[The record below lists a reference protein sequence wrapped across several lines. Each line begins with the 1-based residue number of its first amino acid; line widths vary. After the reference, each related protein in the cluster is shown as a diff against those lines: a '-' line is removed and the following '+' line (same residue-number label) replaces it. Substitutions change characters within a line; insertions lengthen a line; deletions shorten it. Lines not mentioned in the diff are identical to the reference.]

1 MTGKNR
7 FNALQLLKVAVF
19 LLSCWFIWYHINSR
33 ISLLDDTEKLIE
45 RFKDRDAVFRISI
58 AVILMLVNWT
68 VEALKWKSLVNVL
81 CEISLVKS
89 LRSVFTGI
97 TVSFYT
103 PNRIGEFAGKVMHLE
118 PEYRAKGCLLSFIGS
133 SSQLLVTLQ
142 LGLIA
147 VLLNMGTWFD
157 SWMINKNV
165 FLVLLS
171 LLVILMTFGWFRI
184 SWLSPLLSR
193 LKLSEKM
200 KKQVEVFS
208 EFQASHLLSI
218 YSYSL
223 VRYLIFSFQQYLLL
237 QAFAVNIDFVT
248 CFQLTAISFLLIT
261 IIPSIALG
269 ELGIRGSVNIAV
281 FGMVVNNSF
290 GILAATFMLWLINL
304 AIPALLGAVSMLYI
318 RVKKEA

>member
-1 MTGKNR
+1 
-7 FNALQLLKVAVF
+7 VF

-33 ISLLDDTEKLIE
+33 ISLIDDTSKLVE
-45 RFKDRDAVFRISI
+45 RLQERDAIFRISI
-58 AVILMLVNWT
+58 AVMLMFLNWT
-68 VEALKWKSLVNVL
+68 VEAFKWKSLVNVL
-81 CEISLVKS
+81 CKISLVKS

-147 VLLNMGTWFD
+147 VLMNMGTWFD

-184 SWLSPLLSR
+184 SWLSPLLLR
-193 LKLSEKM
+193 LKLSETM

-208 EFQASHLLSI
+208 EFQATHLLSI

-237 QAFAVNIDFVT
+237 QAFAVNIDFMT